1 MEKQQI
7 IDRSGEWRK
16 RTCAIVGNSMLNGID
31 ERRIS
36 KTHPVKI
43 RFLFPGVRIIYMYYY
58 LMPILEK
65 KPEHLTLNV
74 GTNDAAG
81 SYQQIVNNLLALKQ
95 FIREKLQK
103 YNVILSLSSV
113 VIIRKHLLL

>member
-43 RFLFPGVRIIYMYYY
+43 RFLFPGVHINYMYYC

-65 KPEHLTLNV
+65 KSECLTLNV
-74 GTNDAAG
+74 GINDAAG
-81 SYQQIVNNLLALKQ
+81 SYQQIVNDLLALEQ

-103 YNVILSLSSV
+103 CNVILSLPSA